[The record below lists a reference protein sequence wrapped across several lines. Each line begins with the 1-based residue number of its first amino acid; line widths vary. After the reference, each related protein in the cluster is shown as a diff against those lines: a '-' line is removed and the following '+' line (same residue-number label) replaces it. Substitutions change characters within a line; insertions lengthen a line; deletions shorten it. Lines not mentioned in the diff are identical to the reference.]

1 MFNSSVLDVA
11 LGVALVFLLVSTVC
25 SAAREGVEAYLKTRA
40 SYLEYAIRELL
51 HDRTG
56 TELAKQFFEHPMIS
70 GLYQGDYKSGARDKA
85 QAGEERPRWWHTGGT
100 LPSYIP
106 AKSFSMALIDL
117 AARGPSSQAPN
128 SQTNLTQLTFES
140 LRQSVLT
147 LPNRQ
152 VQRALLTALDTA
164 HNDLDV
170 ARTNLEAWYDGA
182 MDRASGWYK
191 RSTQTIILLIA
202 VAVVCGLNV
211 NAITIA
217 DHLYRDQSL
226 REAVV
231 GSAAGIPKD
240 LSYADASSK
249 FEAMRLPVGWG
260 DGEAGW
266 GAPRTRGERVELAN
280 ARLLKDYEK
289 KLAQNP
295 ATAGAPP
302 AQVTLKTLPFDRWHD
317 VFGPLVGLLVTTLAA
332 MLGAPFWFDLLNK
345 IMVIR
350 ATVKPHEKSREEGS
364 EDRQPRAVRYVLAEP
379 RAEAAAAS
387 EGALPT
393 GLAAVAPS
401 NDVGR

>member
-51 HDRTG
+51 DDRTG
-56 TELAKQFFEHPMIS
+56 TDLAKHFFEHPMIS
-70 GLYQGDYKSGARDKA
+70 GLYQGDYKSRARSDAKE
-85 QAGEERPRWWHTGGT
+85 GKERPRWWHTGRD

-117 AARGPSSQAPN
+117 AARGPARHPTTR
-128 SQTNLTQLTFES
+128 QTDLTRLTFES
-140 LRQSVLT
+140 LRQSVLN

-152 VQRALLTALDTA
+152 VQRALLTALDAA
-164 HNDLDV
+164 HDDLDV

-182 MDRASGWYK
+182 MDRVSGWYK
-191 RSTQTIILLIA
+191 RSTQTVILLIA
-202 VAVVCGLNV
+202 VLVVVGLNV
-211 NAITIA
+211 NTITIA

-231 GSAAGIPKD
+231 GAAAGIPKD

-260 DGEAGW
+260 NGAAGW

-280 ARLLKDYEK
+280 ARLTREYEK
-289 KLAQNP
+289 RLARDP
-295 ATAGAPP
+295 LTAGDPP
-302 AQVTLKTLPFDRWHD
+302 APVTLETLPIDRWHD

-332 MLGAPFWFDLLNK
+332 LLGAPFWFDVLNK

-364 EDRQPRAVRYVLAEP
+364 EDRQPRSVQLVTVEP
-379 RAEAAAAS
+379 RAPAAS
-387 EGALPT
+387 SPSAPPAALPS
-393 GLAAVAPS
+393 AAPA